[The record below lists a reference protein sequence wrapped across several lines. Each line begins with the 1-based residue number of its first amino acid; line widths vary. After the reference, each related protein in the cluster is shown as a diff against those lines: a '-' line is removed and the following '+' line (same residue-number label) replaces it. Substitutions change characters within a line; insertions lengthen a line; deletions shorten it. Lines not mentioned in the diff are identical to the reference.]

1 MSPQALSQWAV
12 MNLSME
18 DRGLLPVEAP
28 PSGDQQRGSAR
39 FLEAQ
44 LSFFGV
50 TIFCL
55 LCKLYSLSSIFTFLL
70 YRGSNERNWCKVL
83 QIKGGLTDCAVTKHF
98 HKGKDNLAHTICA
111 ILVAAGRLPE
121 CR

>member
-1 MSPQALSQWAV
+1 MWDNGEGMSPQALSQWAV

-28 PSGDQQRGSAR
+28 APADQQRGTAR

-50 TIFCL
+50 HAPPHPL
-55 LCKLYSLSSIFTFLL
+55 L
-70 YRGSNERNWCKVL
+70 G
-83 QIKGGLTDCAVTKHF
+83 
-98 HKGKDNLAHTICA
+98 
-111 ILVAAGRLPE
+111 
-121 CR
+121 